1 MYCSHKALLSMCFHF
16 ASLPHVYL
24 VFFYSTAFFLLF
36 LNIIFSSS
44 LMHNQSCF
52 CSVSEGF
59 FNFIYDP
66 KHVFAF
72 DVLHTDG
79 FILFLQEIDLLYLFF
94 ILFLVSSTTNRT
106 CIDTKR

>member
-16 ASLPHVYL
+16 ASLPHVNL
-24 VFFYSTAFFLLF
+24 VFFLILQLSVLF
-36 LNIIFSSS
+36 LSFIIFSSS
-44 LMHNQSCF
+44 SMHNQSCF

-59 FNFIYDP
+59 LNFIYDP

-79 FILFLQEIDLLYLFF
+79 FIFFFRSLMCYIHFLYYSLF
-94 ILFLVSSTTNRT
+94 
-106 CIDTKR
+106 